1 MRNKEIFI
9 SNLIIVTRY
18 AIYRNSSFLIRLES
32 ALFPTP
38 FQFRSFRSLSPF
50 FRIRP
55 NRGKHLE
62 KDILFYQFPAK
73 ADPSVRFSLP
83 PPFVFLPPNHAIR
96 IETITI
102 PFPVHISSISFT
114 NFPPFPLLLPR
125 QESGGISA
133 QDMFSLRRPSLSDLS
148 PTETTTIL
156 GFLAGGKML
165 LFSPFRPL
173 PILFLSLSPH
183 LSLSLFLENGRKRKE
198 EEIVVFNVRS
208 EVFPK

>member
-38 FQFRSFRSLSPF
+38 FQFRSFRSFSPF

-125 QESGGISA
+125 QESGGICFLCADRVCPTCHRPKLLPFLDFLPEGRCS
-133 QDMFSLRRPSLSDLS
+133 FSLR
-148 PTETTTIL
+148 
-156 GFLAGGKML
+156 FV
-165 LFSPFRPL
+165 LFQFSFF
-173 PILFLSLSPH
+173 LFLRIFRYPCSSRM
-183 LSLSLFLENGRKRKE
+183 EGKGRKKR
-198 EEIVVFNVRS
+198 
-208 EVFPK
+208 